1 MIVENKVVLVT
12 GAGSGIGRAAAI
24 AFARGGAR
32 VAVQDLSPASAAG
45 TVAEIAA
52 HGGEAIALSGD
63 VSRQDD
69 MEAVVHA
76 VVRRFGRLDCAFNN
90 AGIGAARIGA
100 APMKIAEMSLETW
113 DRILA
118 VNLTGVWLSMKYEI
132 AQMQKQG
139 TGGAIVNTASIAG
152 LIGIATASA
161 YVASKH
167 GVLGLTKSVALEYAA
182 QDIRINAVCPGY
194 IVTAM
199 TEDLGEERAQQIAAK
214 VPLGRMGTP
223 QEIADLVV
231 WLCSNQASYVTGAG
245 FTADG
250 GMTTG

>member
-1 MIVENKVVLVT
+1 MTVENKVVLVT
-12 GAGSGIGRAAAI
+12 GAGSGIGKAAAI

-32 VAVQDLSPASAAG
+32 VAVMDRSPESASA
-45 TVAEIAA
+45 TMEEIVAS
-52 HGGEAIALSGD
+52 GREAIALHGD
-63 VSRQDD
+63 VAAPDD

-90 AGIGAARIGA
+90 AGIGAGRIGA
-100 APMKIAEMSLETW
+100 APVKIAEMSLETW
-113 DRILA
+113 NRILA

-132 AQMQKQG
+132 AQMEKQG

-152 LIGIATASA
+152 LIGIPTASA

-167 GVLGLTKSVALEYAA
+167 GVLGLTKSVALEYAT
-182 QDIRINAVCPGY
+182 QNIRVNAVCPGY

-199 TEDLGEERAQQIAAK
+199 TDDLSEERAQQIAAK
-214 VPLGRMGTP
+214 VPMGRMGTP
-223 QEIADLVV
+223 QEIADLVL
-231 WLCSNQASYVTGAG
+231 WLCSAQASYVTGAG

>member
-1 MIVENKVVLVT
+1 MTVENKVVLVT
-12 GAGSGIGRAAAI
+12 GAGSGIGRAAAL
-24 AFARGGAR
+24 AFARGGAK
-32 VAVQDLSPASAAG
+32 VAVLDQAAASADD
-45 TVAEIAA
+45 TVSQITAD
-52 HGGEAIALSGD
+52 GGEAVALQGD
-63 VSRQDD
+63 VSRPDD
-69 MEAVVHA
+69 MEAIVQA
-76 VVRRFGRLDCAFNN
+76 LVRRFGRLDCAFNN
-90 AGIGAARIGA
+90 AGIGAGRIGA
-100 APMKIAEMSLETW
+100 APMKIAEMPLETW

-139 TGGAIVNTASIAG
+139 TGGAIVNTASIAA
-152 LIGIATASA
+152 LIGIPTASA

-182 QDIRINAVCPGY
+182 QDIRVNAVCPGY

-199 TEDLGEERAQQIAAK
+199 TDDLSEERARQIAAK
-214 VPLGRMGTP
+214 VPMGRMGTP
-223 QEIADLVV
+223 EEIADLVV
-231 WLCSNQASYVTGAG
+231 WLCSAQASYVTGAG

>member
-1 MIVENKVVLVT
+1 MTVDNKVVLVT

-32 VAVQDLSPASAAG
+32 VAVLDQSPDSAAG
-45 TVAEIAA
+45 TVAEITAN
-52 HGGEAIALSGD
+52 GGTAIALHGD
-63 VSRQDD
+63 VSAPDD
-69 MEAVVHA
+69 MEAVVGA
-76 VVRRFGRLDCAFNN
+76 VVRRFGRIDCAFNN
-90 AGIGAARIGA
+90 AGIGAGRIGA
-100 APMKIAEMSLETW
+100 APMKIAEMPLETW
-113 DRILA
+113 NRILA

-139 TGGAIVNTASIAG
+139 GGGTIVNTASIAG
-152 LIGIATASA
+152 LVGIPTASA

-182 QDIRINAVCPGY
+182 QNIRVNAVCPGY

-199 TEDLGEERAQQIAAK
+199 TDDLSEERAQQIAAK
-214 VPLGRMGTP
+214 VPMGRMGTP

-231 WLCSNQASYVTGAG
+231 WLCSDQASYVTGAG

>member
-1 MIVENKVVLVT
+1 MTVENKVVLVT

-24 AFARGGAR
+24 AFARGGAK
-32 VAVQDLSPASAAG
+32 VAVMDQSPTSASG
-45 TVAEIAA
+45 TVAQIVAD
-52 HGGEAIALSGD
+52 GGEAFALHGD
-63 VSRQDD
+63 VSAPDD
-69 MEAVVHA
+69 MEAIVQSA
-76 VVRRFGRLDCAFNN
+76 VRRFGRLDCAFNN
-90 AGIGAARIGA
+90 AGIGAGRIGA
-100 APMKIAEMSLETW
+100 APMKIAEMPLETW
-113 DRILA
+113 DRIMA

-152 LIGIATASA
+152 LVGIATASA

-182 QDIRINAVCPGY
+182 QDIRVNAVCPGY

-199 TEDLGEERAQQIAAK
+199 TEDLSAERAQQIAAK
-214 VPLGRMGTP
+214 VPMGRMGTP
-223 QEIADLVV
+223 QEIAELVV
-231 WLCSNQASYVTGAG
+231 WLCSNQASYVTGAA